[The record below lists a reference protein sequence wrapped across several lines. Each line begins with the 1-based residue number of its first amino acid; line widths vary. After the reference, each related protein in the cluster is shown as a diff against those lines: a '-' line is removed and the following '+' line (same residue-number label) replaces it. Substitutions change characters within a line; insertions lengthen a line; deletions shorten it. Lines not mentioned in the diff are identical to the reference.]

1 MNFSNKYIGKIGN
14 DKINMITFANDN
26 NYTISF
32 YNFGGYINSILIP
45 YKNNPTKC
53 EDIILGYKN
62 LEACKIAPDFFNGI
76 IGRVANRISNAR
88 FKINSN
94 EFILFKNDGG
104 HHLHGGKEG
113 FNKKVW
119 KINKITKN
127 SNKLSCELSYLSKNL
142 EEGYPGNLDCTA
154 IYSLNNKNEFIIKYS
169 AFSDEDTLVNITN
182 HNYWNFHGHGDCY
195 KNITDHTV
203 KIFSSSVCENNDKFI
218 PTGKIF
224 SVKNTKYDF
233 VNKRIITQDFLDKGG
248 IDNNYNFISNNKLK
262 EVAMAYSNRTRMGV
276 TYLSDQPGNQF
287 YTGNMMAKRY
297 NGKYNRTYGVQH
309 GFCFEPQLMPNA
321 INEEKFQS
329 PVLKAN
335 KKYRSTIVMKLS
347 NSF

>member
-1 MNFSNKYIGKIGN
+1 MNFSNIYLGKIG
-14 DKINMITFANDN
+14 DEKINIITFTNDN

-32 YNFGGYINSILIP
+32 YNFGGYINSVLIP
-45 YKNNPTKC
+45 YKNNPTKY
-53 EDIILGYKN
+53 EDVILGYKN
-62 LEACKIAPDFFNGI
+62 LDACKTGPDFFNSI

-94 EFILFKNDGG
+94 EFILFKNDGE
-104 HHLHGGKEG
+104 HHLHGGKKG

-119 KINKITKN
+119 KITKIIKN
-127 SNKLSCELSYLSKNL
+127 SNELSCELKYLSKNL
-142 EEGYPGNLDCTA
+142 DEGYPGNLDCTA
-154 IYSLNNKNEFIIKYS
+154 IYSLNNKNEFIIKYI
-169 AFSDEDTLVNITN
+169 ACSDEDTLVNITN
-182 HNYWNFHGHGDCY
+182 HNYWNFHGHGDY
-195 KNITDHTV
+195 YNNITDHIV
-203 KIFSSSVCENNDKFI
+203 KIFSSNVCENSEKSI

-233 VNKRIITQDFLDKGG
+233 INERTITQDFLDKGG

-262 EVAMAYSNRTRMGV
+262 KLAMAYSTRTRMGV

-297 NGKYNRTYGVQH
+297 KGKYNRTYGVQH
-309 GFCFEPQLMPNA
+309 GFCFEPQLLPNG
-321 INEEKFQS
+321 INEKKFQS

-347 NSF
+347 NNF